1 MNPTSAPQLARRPTM
16 GQVSAIRTEK
26 IQSWHRDRLALVYV
40 RQSTPQQVLDH
51 QESTRLQYGLVA
63 RARDLG
69 WAADRVVVIDDD
81 LGKSGA
87 HAEGRVGFQR
97 LVSEV
102 SLDHVGLILGI
113 EISRL
118 ARSCKDW
125 HQLLELCALFGT
137 LIADSDGIYD
147 PAQYS
152 DRLLLGLKGTM
163 SEAELHILKQR
174 MQQGRLNKARRG
186 ELAVP
191 LPTGYVRR
199 ASGEVTF
206 DPDEQVQHV
215 VRLIFRKFEALGTLN
230 AVLQYLV
237 RHQIQVGIR
246 VRTGLAKG
254 DLEWHRPNRMTL
266 QNLLKN
272 PIYAGAYA
280 YGRRQVDRRKQ
291 HPGRPSTGRVVID
304 PAEWFVLRQ
313 DRFPAYIT
321 WEQYERNLARLKA
334 NQARADEV
342 GAPRRGPSLLAG
354 LLTCAKCGCR
364 MTVRYSGVAH
374 RHTYLCTRRLTDYG
388 GAICQ
393 SLAGPPLAQYV
404 RAQVLAALEPAALAL
419 SLEAATHL
427 EQERADLDRLWQQ
440 RLERAAYEAER
451 AGRQYRLA
459 EPENR
464 LVVRQLEREW
474 EERLATQQ
482 QLEEDYHRFLRDQP
496 RLLSEAERAAIRQ
509 LATDIPA
516 LWDAPT
522 TTVAER
528 KEILR
533 QVVAQVV
540 VDAQGSSEQVAV
552 TIAWVGGTETAGVL
566 IRPVARL
573 DQLSYYPQ
581 LCDRVRSLVAAGLG
595 AEAIAAHLN
604 REGYRPPKRRE
615 QFGRQGVLDLLH
627 RLGLRTAG
635 TRTPHRDEL
644 AADEWWVAEL
654 AQRMACR
661 RSRCTIGFGAGGSR
675 HTNRPS
681 RRAAGSCG
689 RMPRRWNG
697 SVSYTSDRQAIIP
710 DGCGW
715 RTENFP
721 AQAQRRPGMTRRS
734 IKDTREPGPH
744 LLGNISAE
752 TPTGWGI
759 LKEGVRA
766 MQCDHEH
773 PEVYVG
779 SVLGSSR
786 FGTSSCNTPPTCHTP
801 SSGHC

>member
-1 MNPTSAPQLARRPTM
+1 M

-147 PAQYS
+147 PAQYN

-215 VRLIFRKFEALGTLN
+215 VRLIFRKFEELGTLN

-342 GAPRRGPSLLAG
+342 GAPRHGPSLLAG

-393 SLAGPPLAQYV
+393 SLAGPPLDQYV
-404 RAQVLAALEPAALAL
+404 RAQVLAALEPAALEL

-533 QVVAQVV
+533 QVVARVV

-654 AQRMACR
+654 AQRIGMPEVTLHHWIR
-661 RSRCTIGFGAGGSR
+661 RGWVQAYQQAQ
-675 HTNRPS
+675 P
-681 RRAAGSCG
+681 
-689 RMPRRWNG
+689 PRRWI
-697 SVSYTSDRQAIIP
+697 VWADA
-710 DGCGW
+710 
-715 RTENFP
+715 TEVERLCELHQRP
-721 AQAQRRPGMTRRS
+721 AGYHTRRLWLEDEELPGAGAAATRH
-734 IKDTREPGPH
+734 DT
-744 LLGNISAE
+744 AE
-752 TPTGWGI
+752 
-759 LKEGVRA
+759 
-766 MQCDHEH
+766 H
-773 PEVYVG
+773 
-779 SVLGSSR
+779 
-786 FGTSSCNTPPTCHTP
+786 
-801 SSGHC
+801 